1 MQTILFLKG
10 LPASGKS
17 TFAKKYCI
25 DNPEFKRLNKD
36 DIREELGNLPF
47 SKGFESQVLSLQR
60 ERGLYYLD
68 HGFSIIIDDTN
79 LHPKHYN
86 YWSTIASERDRDDCI
101 TFWHTTWR
109 MYQKRWWTRKIGWK
123 RCYNEY
129 V

>member
-60 ERGLYYLD
+60 ERGY
-68 HGFSIIIDDTN
+68 II
-79 LHPKHYN
+79 
-86 YWSTIASERDRDDCI
+86 
-101 TFWHTTWR
+101 
-109 MYQKRWWTRKIGWK
+109 
-123 RCYNEY
+123 
-129 V
+129 